1 MRPLVATGGHTRP
14 LCGAYGERISGKAPG
29 MTDKIVAN
37 SALPVLLCSG
47 KVQAQAQ
54 QSSSVWR
61 APADRTSVFLL
72 CFAAGK
78 EEGRDR
84 KGYGKREKR
93 EKREKRKAESGGRR
107 SWRRAK
113 ILAGND
119 AAAAAGSRLSYSV
132 FTLCVCVCFA
142 TVISIKCNH
151 ALLVCVCVCVQ
162 LP

>member
-1 MRPLVATGGHTRP
+1 M
-14 LCGAYGERISGKAPG
+14 
-29 MTDKIVAN
+29 
-37 SALPVLLCSG
+37 
-47 KVQAQAQ
+47 
-54 QSSSVWR
+54 
-61 APADRTSVFLL
+61 FLL

-113 ILAGND
+113 TLAGND
-119 AAAAAGSRLSYSV
+119 AAAVAGSRLSYSV

-151 ALLVCVCVCVQ
+151 ALLVCVCVCNCLDNCQ
-162 LP
+162 IIEAAMSRAHDTGQQTD